1 MLESRGNG
9 IRSSEDDFR
18 YEAIQP
24 SPDPF
29 TIAERSEIMRKVKSR
44 DTAPEIQLRK
54 ALWRIGLRY
63 RLNAKDLPGKPDI
76 VFRGDKLA
84 VFVDG
89 EFWHGKKLSAERLS
103 QMKPYWRQK
112 IDRNVKRDQAVNEA
126 LTQSGWRVIRV
137 GTKLINGDRSGI
149 AHLISNLL
157 RGEDVPIIQTGVELY
172 RPTTREASVDA

>member
-1 MLESRGNG
+1 
-9 IRSSEDDFR
+9 
-18 YEAIQP
+18 
-24 SPDPF
+24 
-29 TIAERSEIMRKVKSR
+29 MRRVKSR

-54 ALWRIGLRY
+54 ALWRLGLRY

-112 IDRNVKRDQAVNEA
+112 IARNMKRDQAVNEA
-126 LTQSGWRVIRV
+126 LTQCGWQVLRIGAKQV
-137 GTKLINGDRSGI
+137 NGDRSGI
-149 AHLISNLL
+149 ARLISDLL
-157 RGEDVPIIQTGVELY
+157 RGTESPTIKAGVELY
-172 RPTTREASVDA
+172 RPAKLGALIGS